1 MDDGTKLVGGLV
13 ILEQRRAGKGD
24 KGGIGQRP
32 LHADMVLAPL
42 AAVALIDQHDE
53 IRALVDALRQLGR

>member
-1 MDDGTKLVGGLV
+1 MDDGAKLIGGLV
-13 ILEQRRAGKGD
+13 ILEKRRAGKSHKRGV
-24 KGGIGQRP
+24 GQCQ